1 MPEITLPD
9 NSTRSFD
16 SKLTV
21 EDLAAHI
28 GPRLAKS
35 TVAGIINGKLVESNL
50 SHSHR
55 CRH

>member
-35 TVAGIINGKLVESNL
+35 TVAGIINGKLVDASESIL
-50 SHSHR
+50 EDS
-55 CRH
+55 